1 MARQLIRPRGEEDL
15 LAYGRLLVAG
25 FGTAPDK
32 ADGWARTVPPDDI
45 RLVVARGEIVAGTV
59 LVPMGQYFGGRA
71 VPLLGVAG
79 VVVSVAHRRRGH
91 AGFLMTECLRESMN
105 QGLPLS
111 ALYAST
117 QQLYRSVGY
126 EPAGISARVEVPLD
140 QLGMNDR
147 GLAVRASTDE
157 DRSAIVACYE
167 RSAALRNGMLARG
180 PYMWDRVWRERDGQP
195 VHGYVVVEGST
206 VRGYV
211 TIRTRPMGDVLT
223 LAHVTDVVAE
233 TAAVGRRLLTLLG
246 DLGSVARRAT
256 LPLPPSHPLL
266 ALIPEPRIELRSC
279 EPWLLRV
286 TDVPAAFSARGYMA
300 GVEGELELLV
310 VDDTIKPNAGRWR
323 VVVSG
328 GHATVERGGRGRI
341 RVSARGLG
349 PLFSGYRAP
358 LELAE
363 AGLLEGGKGD
373 LMVAARVLAGPT
385 PWMPDMF

>member
-1 MARQLIRPRGEEDL
+1 M
-15 LAYGRLLVAG
+15 
-25 FGTAPDK
+25 
-32 ADGWARTVPPDDI
+32 
-45 RLVVARGEIVAGTV
+45 
-59 LVPMGQYFGGRA
+59 
-71 VPLLGVAG
+71 
-79 VVVSVAHRRRGH
+79 H

-167 RSAALRNGMLARG
+167 RSAAWRNGMLARG

-211 TIRTRPMGDVLT
+211 TLRTRPMGDVLT